1 MHEWVKRKDR
11 YPVEV
16 DAVVFRT
23 DSRKSCARLT
33 DLSNE
38 GCKIH
43 SLNGLDLYE
52 RVQIAIPR
60 MGMIKAKI
68 QWIAGET
75 AGARFIIEADF

>member
-1 MHEWVKRKDR
+1 MHEWVRRKDR

-16 DAVVFRT
+16 DALIFRS
-23 DSRKSCARLT
+23 DGRKTCVKLT
-33 DLSNE
+33 DLSDS
-38 GCKIH
+38 GCRIH
-43 SLNGLDLYE
+43 FFKGPDLDE